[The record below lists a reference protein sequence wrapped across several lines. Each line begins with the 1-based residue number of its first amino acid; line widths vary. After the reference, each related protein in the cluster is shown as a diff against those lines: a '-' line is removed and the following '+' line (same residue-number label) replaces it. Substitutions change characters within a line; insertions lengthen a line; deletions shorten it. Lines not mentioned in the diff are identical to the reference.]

1 MPAVAIQWA
10 VRGSYPSA
18 LFVRQVMKPVKLSA
32 TSTGPTDSS
41 VAVCSA
47 RGAIGA
53 DTDFKYM
60 ARVVFGSDLV
70 EAEIERVWRVL
81 AGREGMGY
89 ATTGHMRR
97 VLARALGLAML
108 LNRSPYPEA
117 MSHALF
123 ASLVASV
130 ASG

>member
-1 MPAVAIQWA
+1 MQLAHLWLTDF
-10 VRGSYPSA
+10 RGHEASEVGVGPGITVLPSA
-18 LFVRQVMKPVKLSA
+18 P
-32 TSTGPTDSS
+32 
-41 VAVCSA
+41 
-47 RGAIGA
+47 RGATGA

-97 VLARALGLAML
+97 VLARALGLAMV

-130 ASG
+130 TSG